1 MFNNKNK
8 QYIIF
13 KEDIHQWKIKDN
25 IYSYEL
31 RSFFKKK
38 GLFILYKGHFTYF
51 ESNPIIKYKLQ
62 KELR

>member
-25 IYSYEL
+25 IYSYKL

-38 GLFILYKGHFTYF
+38 KAYLYYIKVIL
-51 ESNPIIKYKLQ
+51 PILNLTQ
-62 KELR
+62 L